1 LARSLSSPLCL
12 RVVCSFLLLPLL
24 LSGCAQRTPTGT
36 TTPLHPLVKHGNVS
50 GGQEPVSGATMQLY
64 AVGTTGDGSAATPL
78 LTSAV
83 TTDAHGDF
91 DVTGK
96 YTCPSPSAL
105 VYITGSG
112 GNPGLPA
119 GMSNPSLSLMAA
131 LGPCG
136 NLSASTVIV
145 INELTTVAAIWPLAP
160 FISSSSAVGSSPSD
174 APALASAFTLAEAY
188 ADTSSGTVPGLNVP
202 SGTTVPVTEINTLA
216 DVLATCTN
224 SAGGS
229 TGDGSPC
236 GALFAAATPAGGTA
250 PTNVIGAGINIAT
263 NPTINVSNIFALA
276 QPTAPFQPTLTA
288 APPNWAVQLAT
299 TTGGLS
305 VSPAAITF
313 PDANL
318 GFSSTTQTLTVTN
331 VGSTTIAL
339 NLSLVG
345 SASTDFNWGQM
356 LENNCA
362 SIAGILYAGN
372 SCILQITFTPSA
384 VGARNASLLISS
396 NAPNSP
402 QTIPLTGTGLAGSGG
417 PITLSPSSLTFT
429 LAGVPQAVTVTNYG
443 STSVEIGSINVS
455 AGSISAASETNN
467 CGTVLAAQSICTI
480 EVQATFLSTIA
491 NSGTLTVIDS
501 ATAGTQTLPIS
512 IPTASA
518 DFSAAPINFGAWAL
532 GITSSSQ
539 SAGINSGDYYV
550 AAPPF
555 TSSITGPNAADFSP
569 SAPFSCFGSISTCT
583 ESITFRPSSL
593 GAETATLVTNFG
605 NIQLTGNGIPD
616 GPSFTLTPPPGYLG
630 SQVVGSPD
638 VANEANY
645 SVVTNNGSTPLT
657 LNFALTGANA
667 GDFTVTNQCAG
678 PGHTVNLA
686 PAATCQFNLI
696 FSPSQSGLRTATLTV
711 TDSTSEISQAFPL
724 EGMGDPLAPTVSPQS
739 LTFGNTEIG
748 TQSAA
753 QLVSVSAPNG
763 DPVTF
768 TLSSEYSSSIN
779 NMFVISSGTCATQT
793 PCQLSVT
800 FKPTAT
806 GTQQT
811 ILLATDAVTGA
822 GSDISVQGTG
832 GVGSVSLSQTSLTFT
847 ARNEGTTSIPQTI
860 TLTNTGDATLV
871 ISGTTFIGANVADF
885 PIQGN
890 TCGSSV
896 AAGANCTISI
906 SFDPSASGSRSAI
919 LQITSNAASS
929 PDTVQLSGTGN

>member
-50 GGQEPVSGATMQLY
+50 GGQEPVSGATIQLY

-96 YTCPSPSAL
+96 YTCPSPSTL

-119 GMSNPSLSLMAA
+119 GMNNPSLSLMAA

-229 TGDGSPC
+229 AGDGSPC

-455 AGSISAASETNN
+455 VGFETNN
-467 CGTVLAAQSICTI
+467 CGSVLAAQSICTI
-480 EVQATFLSTIA
+480 EVQATSLSTLA
-491 NSGTLTVIDS
+491 STGTLTVIDS
-501 ATAGTQTLPIS
+501 AIAGTQTLPIS
-512 IPTASA
+512 IPIASA
-518 DFSAAPINFGAWAL
+518 DFNAAPINFGNWAV
-532 GITSSSQ
+532 GVTSPSQ

-550 AAPPF
+550 AAPIL
-555 TSSITGPNAADFSP
+555 TSSVTGPNAADFSSSYIIP
-569 SAPFSCFGSISTCT
+569 CSGTISTCT
-583 ESITFRPSSL
+583 VLITFKPSGL

-605 NIQLTGNGIPD
+605 NVQLIGNGIPD
-616 GPSFTLTPPPGYLG
+616 GPSFTLTPPPGDLG
-630 SQVVGSPD
+630 
-638 VANEANY
+638 NEAVGVQNFDNT
-645 SVVTNNGSTPLT
+645 VALATNNGSTPLV

-667 GDFTVTNQCAG
+667 GDFTVANQCEV
-678 PGHTVNLA
+678 PPLHLA
-686 PAATCQFNLI
+686 PAATCQLKLA

-711 TDSTSEISQAFPL
+711 TDSTSGISQAFPL
-724 EGMGDPLAPTVSPQS
+724 SGIGDPIPPTVSPQS
-739 LTFGNTEIG
+739 LTFGNTEVG

-768 TLSSEYSSSIN
+768 TFASLASSSVD
-779 NMFVISSGTCATQT
+779 NMFVISAGTCATQT
-793 PCQLSVT
+793 PCQFSVI

-811 ILLATDAVTGA
+811 QIQETDVITGTSYA
-822 GSDISVQGTG
+822 ISVQGTG
-832 GVGSVSLSQTSLTFT
+832 GVGSVSLSQSSLTFA
-847 ARNEGTTSIPQTI
+847 ARDEGTTSIPQTI
-860 TLTNTGDATLV
+860 TLTNTGDTTLV
-871 ISGTTFIGANVADF
+871 ISGITFIGANVADF

>member
-1 LARSLSSPLCL
+1 
-12 RVVCSFLLLPLL
+12 
-24 LSGCAQRTPTGT
+24 
-36 TTPLHPLVKHGNVS
+36 VS

-96 YTCPSPSAL
+96 YTCPSPSTL

-119 GMSNPSLSLMAA
+119 GMSNPSLTLMAA

-160 FISSSSAVGSSPSD
+160 FISSSSAVGSSSSD

-229 TGDGSPC
+229 AGDGSPC
-236 GALFAAATPAGGTA
+236 GALFAAATPTGQTA

-276 QPTAPFQPTLTA
+276 QPTAPFQPALTA

-318 GFSSTTQTLTVTN
+318 GFSSTQTLTLTN
-331 VGSTTIAL
+331 SGSAVVAL
-339 NLSLVG
+339 NDLLFLG
-345 SASTDFNWGQM
+345 SASADYSSYSTGSNGTCSGS
-356 LENNCA
+356 L
-362 SIAGILYAGN
+362 SAGTA
-372 SCILQITFTPSA
+372 CTLQITFTPSA
-384 VGARNASLLISS
+384 VGPRNASLLISF

-402 QTIPLTGTGLAGSGG
+402 MAIPLTGTGLAGSGG

-429 LAGVPQAVTVTNYG
+429 LAGVPQPVTVTNNG

-455 AGSISAASETNN
+455 AGSETNN

-480 EVQATFLSTIA
+480 EVQATSLSTTA
-491 NSGTLTVIDS
+491 STGTLTVVDS
-501 ATAGTQTLPIS
+501 AIAGTQTLPIS
-512 IPTASA
+512 IPKASA
-518 DFSAAPINFGAWAL
+518 DFLAAPINFGNWAV
-532 GITSSSQ
+532 GVTSPSQ
-539 SAGINSGDYYV
+539 SAGIDSGDHYV
-550 AAPPF
+550 AAPIL
-555 TSSITGPNAADFSP
+555 TSSISGPNAADFSSSYFFP
-569 SAPFSCFGSISTCT
+569 CSGTISTCT
-583 ESITFRPSSL
+583 VLTTFKPSGL

-616 GPSFTLTPPPGYLG
+616 GPSFTISPPPGGL
-630 SQVVGSPD
+630 
-638 VANEANY
+638 NY
-645 SVVTNNGSTPLT
+645 YWSNGAGPYTVVTNNGSTPLVLT
-657 LNFALTGANA
+657 FALTGANA
-667 GDFTVTNQCAG
+667 GDFAVTNQCER
-678 PGHTVNLA
+678 PPVYTLPLA
-686 PAATCQFNLI
+686 PAATCQLNLT

-711 TDSTSEISQAFPL
+711 TDSTSGISQAFSLSGVGPPL
-724 EGMGDPLAPTVSPQS
+724 GPTVLPQA
-739 LTFGNTEIG
+739 LTFGNTEVG

-753 QLVSVSAPNG
+753 QSVSVSAPNG

-768 TLSSEYSSSIN
+768 MFSSEYSSSIN
-779 NMFVISSGTCATQT
+779 NMFVVSSGTCATQT
-793 PCQLSVT
+793 PCQASVT

-811 ILLATDAVTGA
+811 ILLAIDAITGA
-822 GSDISVQGTG
+822 ESDISVQGTG
-832 GVGSVSLSQTSLTFT
+832 GVGSVSLSQTSLAFA
-847 ARNEGTTSIPQTI
+847 ARDEGTTSIPQTI
-860 TLTNTGDATLV
+860 TLTNTGDTTLA

-885 PIQGN
+885 SIQGN

-896 AAGANCTISI
+896 AAGANCAISI